1 MMFVIAA
8 SEQASAAAA
17 AALQAAA
24 VSFFTA
30 PGSTATP
37 CSRNMDAAV
46 VFVPTK
52 STAIINPR
60 RDDRVGGSNYGGC
73 VAAAEAIA
81 VMQGRASRG
90 EIQCV

>member
-1 MMFVIAA
+1 MAA

-37 CSRNMDAAV
+37 CSRNMDVAV
-46 VFVPTK
+46 VFEPTK
-52 STAIINPR
+52 STAI
-60 RDDRVGGSNYGGC
+60 
-73 VAAAEAIA
+73 
-81 VMQGRASRG
+81 ASRRLAWAPATMMAVLQRCATLPKRLKRLQV
-90 EIQCV
+90 ELDEE